1 MEEGKFYIIQKPI
14 RKDEYSFVPN
24 EKTKPVKISTFNVPE
39 RKQEYKKL
47 RSIISNLEQTLDS
60 KKDSNT
66 TLKSFKDI
74 VAQFP
79 RPDVASLT
87 SKVNNISKDVRGTY
101 GIYNI
106 VKLKDITNK
115 SMISR
120 LETLK
125 LMEK

>member
-1 MEEGKFYIIQKPI
+1 MEEGKCYIIQKPL

-66 TLKSFKDI
+66 TLK
-74 VAQFP
+74 
-79 RPDVASLT
+79 T
-87 SKVNNISKDVRGTY
+87 S
-101 GIYNI
+101 
-106 VKLKDITNK
+106 
-115 SMISR
+115 
-120 LETLK
+120 
-125 LMEK
+125 